1 MTNLQIIILS
11 ALQGFTEF
19 LPVSSSGHLILLS
32 KFTSF
37 PDQGLEIDIAVHVG
51 SILAVMIYFWR
62 DIRDMLYGLVN
73 AFFNR
78 FPSVKNFYLR
88 KASAAAKDFILNQLR
103 PPTSGCC

>member
-37 PDQGLEIDIAVHVG
+37 PYQGLEIDIAVHVG
-51 SILAVMIYFWR
+51 SIPAVM
-62 DIRDMLYGLVN
+62 
-73 AFFNR
+73 
-78 FPSVKNFYLR
+78 S
-88 KASAAAKDFILNQLR
+88 
-103 PPTSGCC
+103 

>member
-62 DIRDMLYGLVN
+62 DIRDTLYGLVN
-73 AFFNR
+73 AFSTAFR
-78 FPSVKNFYLR
+78 PLKIFIC
-88 KASAAAKDFILNQLR
+88 AKL
-103 PPTSGCC
+103 PPPPKTLF